1 MQDIIPAIPL
11 DILEKELSKERFVR
25 VTNNGS
31 NHLYIVNHHNAPNVV
46 REIGRLRE
54 VTFRESGGGTG
65 LDCDLDHFDTNENCY
80 EQLIAWNPEDKEMIG
95 GYRFIECGKVKKD
108 QEGNK

>member
-80 EQLIAWNPEDKEMIG
+80 EQSRI
-95 GYRFIECGKVKKD
+95 KD
-108 QEGNK
+108 G